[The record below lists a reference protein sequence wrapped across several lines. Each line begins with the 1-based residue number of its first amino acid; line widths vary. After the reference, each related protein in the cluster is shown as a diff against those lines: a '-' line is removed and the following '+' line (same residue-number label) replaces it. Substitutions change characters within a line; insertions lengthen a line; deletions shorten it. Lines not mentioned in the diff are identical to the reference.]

1 MPLLSAIERREPRGI
16 GREGG
21 KGLAPLERPFRRLDH
36 LQSVSIAL
44 AEVSTNGNE
53 YVQMEGYAFYRR
65 NIAPTVRDGTVT
77 KVFEIPPR
85 EVIGA
90 TESVADVGATAH
102 LAGAPVLGPAADQL
116 TPFGTAPVP
125 GVSNP
130 AANALPNMANAVGTE
145 AQVVAGINT
154 HGACVVRFVKT
165 AAGNNGVWA
174 GGAQVI
180 LTAGEGTSPDVG
192 PRALKIRS
200 KISDSVATNNATI
213 AAVGIV
219 APSFADATRAW
230 ATYMEKHAEI
240 CHPPP

>member
-1 MPLLSAIERREPRGI
+1 M
-16 GREGG
+16 GG
-21 KGLAPLERPFRRLDH
+21 HR
-36 LQSVSIAL
+36 
-44 AEVSTNGNE
+44 ST
-53 YVQMEGYAFYRR
+53 
-65 NIAPTVRDGTVT
+65 
-77 KVFEIPPR
+77 
-85 EVIGA
+85 
-90 TESVADVGATAH
+90 
-102 LAGAPVLGPAADQL
+102 ADQL

-219 APSFADATRAW
+219 APSLADATRAW